1 MNLRKRET
9 SVHKCTSCAQKGK
22 GRESVSQYRTQVPH
36 TSMHTTDAFYYH
48 SLKIE
53 LNGDLNVVGFVYSG
67 INTHTHT
74 HRHQANTAT
83 LRSNTKNFKKKNKLK
98 NTFIQRISFGWKT

>member
-53 LNGDLNVVGFVYSG
+53 LNGDLNVVGCVYSG
-67 INTHTHT
+67 TNTHTHT
-74 HRHQANTAT
+74 PTPGKYRNA
-83 LRSNTKNFKKKNKLK
+83 
-98 NTFIQRISFGWKT
+98 